1 MVQVILKALSFIF
14 IMFLGYSLKKAK
26 ILKES
31 DSRVVSTIYVNVA
44 LPCAIIMSFQN
55 FTLDT
60 SLLFFLFLPF
70 LSNGLMIFIAWFTG
84 RKHGNEVTAY
94 QITNFPNYNIGSF
107 TLPFLQSFMSPT
119 CVVAACLYDTPN
131 AFFTL
136 GGSYTLACR
145 FMPGSPKFTFLGF
158 FRRIMSSITIKVYTI
173 LLILTFLKIQLP
185 GFVFTL
191 IAPAANANAFLS
203 MFMLGLYL
211 DFNFDKETMK
221 MVLKTI
227 GARLAVGTTLAL
239 TIAALLPLSTEL
251 KQTCALCLLAPF
263 GSMNAVYTEKL
274 GSDYKASALTS
285 SFAIVVSM
293 IIFSTLL
300 TIWNL

>member
-1 MVQVILKALSFIF
+1 MIQVILKALSFIF
-14 IMFLGYSLKKAK
+14 IMFLGYSLKKTHV
-26 ILKES
+26 LREE
-31 DSRVVSTIYVNVA
+31 DHRVVSTIYINVA

-55 FTLDT
+55 FTLDA
-60 SLLFFLFLPF
+60 SLFFFLLLPF
-70 LSNGLMIFIAWFTG
+70 LSNLLMIFVAWFTG
-84 RKHGNEVTAY
+84 KKHGNETIAY

-119 CVVAACLYDTPN
+119 AVVAACLYDTPN

-158 FRRIMSSITIKVYTI
+158 FKRIMSSVTIKVYTV
-173 LLILTFLKIQLP
+173 LLILTFLNIRLP
-185 GFVFTL
+185 QFVFTL
-191 IAPAANANAFLS
+191 IQPAASANAFLS

-211 DFNFDKETMK
+211 DFNFDKETIK
-221 MVLKTI
+221 KVALAI
-227 GARLAVGTTLAL
+227 SSRIAVGGLL
-239 TIAALLPLSTEL
+239 SLLVWFFLPLPTEL

-263 GSMNAVYTEKL
+263 GSMNPVYTEKL
-274 GSDYKASALTS
+274 GSDYKTSALTNS
-285 SFAIVVSM
+285 MAIVTSM

-300 TIWNL
+300 TIWNA

>member
-1 MVQVILKALSFIF
+1 
-14 IMFLGYSLKKAK
+14 MFLGYSLKKTHV
-26 ILKES
+26 LREE
-31 DSRVVSTIYVNVA
+31 DHRVVSTIYINVA

-55 FTLDT
+55 FTLDA
-60 SLLFFLFLPF
+60 SLFFFLLLPF
-70 LSNGLMIFIAWFTG
+70 LSNLLMIFVAWFTG
-84 RKHGNEVTAY
+84 KKHGNETVAY

-119 CVVAACLYDTPN
+119 AVVAACLYDTPN

-158 FRRIMSSITIKVYTI
+158 FKRIMSSVTIKVYTV
-173 LLILTFLKIQLP
+173 LLILTFLNIRLP
-185 GFVFTL
+185 QFVFTL
-191 IAPAANANAFLS
+191 IQPAASANAFLS

-211 DFNFDKETMK
+211 DFNFDKETIK
-221 MVLKTI
+221 KVALAI
-227 GARLAVGTTLAL
+227 SSRIAVGGSLSL
-239 TIAALLPLSTEL
+239 LIWFFLPLPIEL

-263 GSMNAVYTEKL
+263 GSMNPVYTEKL
-274 GSDYKASALTS
+274 GSDYKTSALTNS
-285 SFAIVVSM
+285 MAIVTSM

-300 TIWNL
+300 TIWNI

>member
-1 MVQVILKALSFIF
+1 MIQVILKALSFIF
-14 IMFLGYSLKKAK
+14 IMFLGYSLKKTHV
-26 ILKES
+26 LREE
-31 DSRVVSTIYVNVA
+31 DHRVVSTIYINVA

-55 FTLDT
+55 FTLDA
-60 SLLFFLFLPF
+60 SLFFFLLLPF
-70 LSNGLMIFIAWFTG
+70 LSNLLMIFVAWFTG
-84 RKHGNEVTAY
+84 KKHGNETIAY

-119 CVVAACLYDTPN
+119 AVVAACLYDTPN

-158 FRRIMSSITIKVYTI
+158 FKRIMSSVTIKVYTV
-173 LLILTFLKIQLP
+173 LLILTFLNIRLP
-185 GFVFTL
+185 QFVFTL
-191 IAPAANANAFLS
+191 IQPAASANAFLS

-211 DFNFDKETMK
+211 DFNFDKETIK
-221 MVLKTI
+221 KVALAI
-227 GARLAVGTTLAL
+227 SSRIAVGGLL
-239 TIAALLPLSTEL
+239 SLLIWFFLPLPTEL

-263 GSMNAVYTEKL
+263 GSMNPVYTETL
-274 GSDYKASALTS
+274 GSDYKTSALTNS
-285 SFAIVVSM
+285 MAIVTSM

-300 TIWNL
+300 TIWNA

>member
-1 MVQVILKALSFIF
+1 I
-14 IMFLGYSLKKAK
+14 
-26 ILKES
+26 
-31 DSRVVSTIYVNVA
+31 NVA

-55 FTLDT
+55 FTLDA
-60 SLLFFLFLPF
+60 SLFFFLLLPF
-70 LSNGLMIFIAWFTG
+70 LSNLLMIFVAWFTG
-84 RKHGNEVTAY
+84 KKHGNETIAY

-119 CVVAACLYDTPN
+119 AVVAACLYDTPN

-158 FRRIMSSITIKVYTI
+158 FKRIMSSVTIKVYTV
-173 LLILTFLKIQLP
+173 LLILTFLNIRLP
-185 GFVFTL
+185 QFVFTL
-191 IAPAANANAFLS
+191 IQPAASANAFLS

-211 DFNFDKETMK
+211 DFNFDKETIK
-221 MVLKTI
+221 KVALAI
-227 GARLAVGTTLAL
+227 SSRIAVGGLL
-239 TIAALLPLSTEL
+239 SLLIWFFLPLPTEL

-263 GSMNAVYTEKL
+263 GSMNPVYTEKL
-274 GSDYKASALTS
+274 GSDYKTSALTNS
-285 SFAIVVSM
+285 MAIVTSM

-300 TIWNL
+300 TIWNA

>member
-1 MVQVILKALSFIF
+1 MIQVILKAFSFIF
-14 IMFLGYSLKKAK
+14 CMALAYSLKKAK
-26 ILKES
+26 ILQES
-31 DSRVVSTIYVNVA
+31 DSRVVSTIYINVA
-44 LPCAIIMSFQN
+44 LPCAIITSFRN
-55 FTLDT
+55 FTLD
-60 SLLFFLFLPF
+60 SSLFFFLLLPF
-70 LSNGLMIFIAWFTG
+70 ISNGTMILIAWLTG
-84 RKHGNEVTAY
+84 RKRGNEETAY
-94 QITNFPNYNIGSF
+94 QIANYPNYNIGSF

-136 GGSYTLACR
+136 GGSYTVACR

-158 FRRIMSSITIKVYTI
+158 FKRIMSSITIKVYTI
-173 LLILTFLKIQLP
+173 LLILTFLRIQLP
-185 GFVFTL
+185 EFVFTL

-211 DFNFDKETMK
+211 DFSFDKETMK
-221 MVLKTI
+221 KVFRTI
-227 GARLAVGTTLAL
+227 GARIVVGTTLAL
-239 TIAALLPLSTEL
+239 LIYALLPFSAEL
-251 KQTCALCLLAPF
+251 KQTAALCLLAPF

-285 SFAIVVSM
+285 SLAIVTSM

-300 TIWNL
+300 TIWNV

>member
-1 MVQVILKALSFIF
+1 MIQVILKALSFIF
-14 IMFLGYSLKKAK
+14 IMFLGYSLKKTHV
-26 ILKES
+26 LREE
-31 DSRVVSTIYVNVA
+31 DHRVVSTIYINVA

-55 FTLDT
+55 FTLDA
-60 SLLFFLFLPF
+60 SLFFFLLLPF
-70 LSNGLMIFIAWFTG
+70 LSNLLMIFVAWFTG
-84 RKHGNEVTAY
+84 KKHGNETIAY

-119 CVVAACLYDTPN
+119 AVVAACLYDTPN

-158 FRRIMSSITIKVYTI
+158 FKRIMSSVTIKVYTV
-173 LLILTFLKIQLP
+173 LLILTFLNIRLP
-185 GFVFTL
+185 QFVFTL
-191 IAPAANANAFLS
+191 VQPAASANAFLS

-211 DFNFDKETMK
+211 DFNFDKETIK
-221 MVLKTI
+221 KVALAI
-227 GARLAVGTTLAL
+227 SSRIAVGGLL
-239 TIAALLPLSTEL
+239 SLLIWFFLPLPTEL

-263 GSMNAVYTEKL
+263 GSMNPVYTEKL
-274 GSDYKASALTS
+274 GSDYKTSALTNS
-285 SFAIVVSM
+285 MAIVTSM

-300 TIWNL
+300 TIWNA

>member
-1 MVQVILKALSFIF
+1 MIQVILKALSFIF
-14 IMFLGYSLKKAK
+14 IMFLGYSLKKTHV
-26 ILKES
+26 LREE
-31 DSRVVSTIYVNVA
+31 DHRVVSTIYINVA

-55 FTLDT
+55 FTLDA
-60 SLLFFLFLPF
+60 SLFFFLLLPF
-70 LSNGLMIFIAWFTG
+70 LSNLLMIFVAWFTG
-84 RKHGNEVTAY
+84 KKHGNETIAY

-119 CVVAACLYDTPN
+119 AVVAACLYDTPN

-158 FRRIMSSITIKVYTI
+158 FKRIMSSVTIKVYTV
-173 LLILTFLKIQLP
+173 LLILTFLNIRLP
-185 GFVFTL
+185 QFVFTL
-191 IAPAANANAFLS
+191 IQPAASANAFLS

-211 DFNFDKETMK
+211 DFNFDKETIK
-221 MVLKTI
+221 KVALAI
-227 GARLAVGTTLAL
+227 SSRIAVGGLL
-239 TIAALLPLSTEL
+239 SLLIWFFLPLPTEL

-263 GSMNAVYTEKL
+263 GSMNPVYTEKL
-274 GSDYKASALTS
+274 GSDYKTSALTNS
-285 SFAIVVSM
+285 MAIVTSM

-300 TIWNL
+300 TIWNA